1 MKFQRTKPI
10 LFLITFIFSIGLVA
24 CNTSSSDSP
33 TALPEPTQEPT
44 EPAPTEQVAS
54 PVPLPTDTP
63 APIYEEFY
71 TEDFTG
77 DTSQWTYFLVD
88 ANRPAPLRVDEDFG
102 TLFVGAKDER
112 YLFKLE
118 SEGQW
123 AYVTYGAFEYKN
135 VRLDVVADN
144 RGVNKNSVSLICR
157 YTDTGWYEF
166 NIANNG
172 LYNIYY
178 AQVLDNNKMVYHPIK
193 NGGANKIKSGKEV
206 NEYSIICEEKTLTL
220 YVNGDERI
228 SFEENDYA
236 LREGKIGVGV
246 SSFDILPV
254 EVEIDTIIISQP
266 K

>member
-1 MKFQRTKPI
+1 MVKNKLAKP
-10 LFLITFIFSIGLVA
+10 FLLLLGFVLIVGLACITS
-24 CNTSSSDSP
+24 T
-33 TALPEPTQEPT
+33 PEPEEPT
-44 EPAPTEQVAS
+44 PAPAEPAAPVEEAAS
-54 PVPLPTDTP
+54 PVPQPTTP
-63 APIYEEFY
+63 PEPVSEQYYTEEFA
-71 TEDFTG
+71 G
-77 DTSQWTYFLVD
+77 DASQWTYFLVD
-88 ANRPAPLRVDEDFG
+88 GNKSVPSYVEEDFG
-102 TLFVGAKDER
+102 IMSVGVEDER
-112 YLFKLE
+112 LIFDLG

-123 AYVTYGAFEYKN
+123 AYVTYGAFEYEN

-254 EVEIDTIIISQP
+254 EVEIDTITISQP